1 MEAQLVER
9 ERIARELHD
18 TVLQGAYGLIL
29 RFQAVADRLPPS
41 DPNRGTIEDT
51 LSRAE
56 RVIAEGRLRVDGLRT
71 QSDDGSGLQAALAGV
86 GRECVSPNNTEVRVF
101 TEGRAQPL
109 HAIVRDEVY
118 WIAREAIVNALKS
131 ACAAKVEVEL
141 SYRVA
146 DLRVFI
152 RDDGRGFEPAV
163 IDAGTRNGHWGIR
176 GMKERARRIGAT
188 VDIWTAVG
196 AGTEVSLRI
205 PASVAYRDRRF
216 HLLAGGENGP
226 CDSAPGR
233 MTPITVLTVDDH
245 PLLREGIAAVLENH
259 SDLRMVGQAASGHE
273 ALERCREL
281 RPDIVLM
288 DLQMPEMS
296 GIDAIIAIR
305 SELPQTRVIV
315 LTAHGTDE
323 QILRGLNAG
332 AAGYLLKDGLRKELV
347 DTIRRVHAGHRGI
360 SSAVAQRIV
369 QRQAGESLTEREF
382 DVLMGAAAGKAN
394 KMIANKLL
402 ISEETVKS
410 HMRSILPNFGAND
423 RTHAVA
429 IAVKSGMIDL

>member
-1 MEAQLVER
+1 
-9 ERIARELHD
+9 
-18 TVLQGAYGLIL
+18 
-29 RFQAVADRLPPS
+29 
-41 DPNRGTIEDT
+41 
-51 LSRAE
+51 
-56 RVIAEGRLRVDGLRT
+56 
-71 QSDDGSGLQAALAGV
+71 
-86 GRECVSPNNTEVRVF
+86 
-101 TEGRAQPL
+101 
-109 HAIVRDEVY
+109 
-118 WIAREAIVNALKS
+118 
-131 ACAAKVEVEL
+131 
-141 SYRVA
+141 
-146 DLRVFI
+146 
-152 RDDGRGFEPAV
+152 
-163 IDAGTRNGHWGIR
+163 
-176 GMKERARRIGAT
+176 
-188 VDIWTAVG
+188 
-196 AGTEVSLRI
+196 
-205 PASVAYRDRRF
+205 
-216 HLLAGGENGP
+216 
-226 CDSAPGR
+226 

-305 SELPQTRVIV
+305 SELPQTRIIV

-369 QRQAGESLTEREF
+369 EHKAGESLTEREF
-382 DVLMGAAAGKAN
+382 DVLTGAAAGNSN
-394 KMIANKLL
+394 KMIADKLS

-410 HMRSILPNFGAND
+410 HMRSILSKLGAND

-429 IAVKSGMIDL
+429 IAVKRGMIDL